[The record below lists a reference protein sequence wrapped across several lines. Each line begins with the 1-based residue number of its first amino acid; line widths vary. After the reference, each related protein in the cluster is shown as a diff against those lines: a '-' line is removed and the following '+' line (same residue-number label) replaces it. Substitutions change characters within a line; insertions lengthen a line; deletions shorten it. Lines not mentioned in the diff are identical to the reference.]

1 MDRSGRRLDL
11 LLVEDRR
18 IWQPFDGQ
26 FNHSRWSTPNRY
38 GPAYSVRDG
47 QVEVARVQLDEG
59 GLRNGDYVDAPRLGP
74 GSGALLIAQL
84 EVALSWQHTGVGTS
98 TVREL
103 EQLVKGRR
111 LIALAGDQV
120 AEEFWSSLGWTRH
133 DHVEGRGSAY
143 MSLFVQPLRR

>member
-18 IWQPFDGQ
+18 TWQPFDGQ

-47 QVEVARVQLDEG
+47 QVEVARVQLDEC
-59 GLRNGDYVDAPRLGP
+59 GLQNGDYFNAPWLGP

-84 EVALSWQHTGVGTS
+84 EVALAWQRTGVGTS

-103 EQLVKGRR
+103 EQLFEERR
-111 LIALAGDQV
+111 LIALAGDPI

-133 DHVEGRGSAY
+133 DHVEGRESPF